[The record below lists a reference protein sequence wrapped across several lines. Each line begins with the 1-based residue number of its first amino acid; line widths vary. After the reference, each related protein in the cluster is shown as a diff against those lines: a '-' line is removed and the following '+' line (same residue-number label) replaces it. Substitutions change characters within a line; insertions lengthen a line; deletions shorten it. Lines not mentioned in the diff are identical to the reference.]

1 MSTSTRGA
9 RDAIIY
15 AAAVAT
21 ALEDVSLQASDPSV
35 AKAVV
40 GPVLLALGARA
51 GLDVG
56 RLDELAIALDIAI
69 GSAVPGPVTT
79 HLRRNGGS
87 VRVTVSPIARD
98 RLEGRR
104 GLLERLPASV
114 AADGDALALTL
125 DA

>member
-1 MSTSTRGA
+1 M
-9 RDAIIY
+9 
-15 AAAVAT
+15 AT
-21 ALEDVSLQASDPSV
+21 AVEDVSLQASDPAV

-69 GSAVPGPVTT
+69 GSAVPGPVTA

-87 VRVTVSPIARD
+87 VTVTVSPIASD

-104 GLLERLPASV
+104 VLLEGLPASV

>member
-1 MSTSTRGA
+1 
-9 RDAIIY
+9 
-15 AAAVAT
+15 VAS
-21 ALEDVSLQASDPSV
+21 APEDVRLQASDPAV

-69 GSAVPGPVTT
+69 GSAVPGPVTAD
-79 HLRRNGGS
+79 LRRNGGS
-87 VRVTVSPIARD
+87 VTVTVSPVARG
-98 RLEGRR
+98 RLQARRVLLEG
-104 GLLERLPASV
+104 LSASV
-114 AADGDALALTL
+114 AEDDDGIALTL